1 MKKTLILLISLSIV
15 ISAAAQDVKPV
26 PRKQYLEFA
35 RATADYTWEQH
46 DNIVAKWRE
55 TIDPENIFGYRSPGG
70 LLEMAAIYASL
81 YEIEGKRKYADRA
94 KDVLLTYGDYRSE
107 FKVEGSRREADYED
121 GVPALSDFFTT
132 MRYLRAYDILKKKN
146 YLDQD
151 EIKQIDDML
160 AGSLIFILR
169 TQEWGAMNRSAL
181 RAETLAWALRALP
194 DHEATPTLRTLEQAL
209 LNDNWGQWEIEDAS
223 LYNAIWLYALIGC
236 ADAKD
241 EIDELFKTP
250 EMYYYA
256 HYFLNLISPDMMIPD
271 FGDAHNFTN
280 WNRWIVFFEAAAKAY
295 NDPEMKWAASAI
307 ANQFMD
313 FNNAKSVGLGYIMLD
328 CYRFG
333 SEDIQPRA
341 PKVLSEE
348 VMEDMVGK
356 KMVFRDGWDKKS
368 TYMLLN
374 YRDEGDGGLLFRDYL
389 RTTIPIEEEKVT
401 HGHADENSITLLKY
415 NGATLLSDG
424 GYRDFLPSGYYGTFR
439 QDYFH
444 NRLCVRNEKIWLGQR
459 AGEYRYSQSDHPPVE
474 AQSILDF
481 MYNAGSY
488 RKVRT
493 QKIDFLS
500 FPDHDYSRTRMI
512 DDEMGY
518 EWDRVIVHIKDPVMF
533 VVFDVFKSRS
543 EQYFTSANLWHTQKI
558 LNQGEHWY
566 DTRYDS
572 IGTRKLS
579 GDDNLLIYFPKNLY
593 RFEQTESETRNYQEE
608 IAIAEFSGQFF
619 EMGQNIGFVT
629 VLVPH
634 PENES
639 PEQWVDAIEYLGSE
653 KEDEGLSVRISL
665 PGRTIQTGI
674 KSDLKSDWTRDYR
687 RPKYS
692 WESGRIKYGEM
703 ETNADFFFT
712 VLEGSSLSFTVVN
725 LTRATFKNKLLY
737 QQPSS
742 YFGLNFD
749 GEPDRPGVG
758 KARLWR
764 ETINIVT
771 GDK

>member
-1 MKKTLILLISLSIV
+1 MTLGTFP
-15 ISAAAQDVKPV
+15 QDVKPI

-35 RATADYTWEQH
+35 RATADYTWEQR
-46 DNIVAKWRE
+46 DNIVAKWRANF
-55 TIDPENIFGYRSPGG
+55 DSDNIFGYRSPGG
-70 LLEMAAIYASL
+70 LLEMAAIYANL
-81 YEIEGKRKYADRA
+81 YEIEGKKKYADRA
-94 KDVLLTYGDYRSE
+94 KEVLLTYGDYRSE
-107 FKVEGSRREADYED
+107 FKPEGARREADYED
-121 GVPALSDFFTT
+121 GVPALPDFFTT

-146 YLDQD
+146 YLKQD
-151 EIKQIDDML
+151 EIIQIDDMI

-181 RAETLAWALRALP
+181 RAETLSWALRVLP
-194 DHEATPTLRTLEQAL
+194 DHEVTPALRTLEQAL
-209 LNDNWGQWEIEDAS
+209 VSDNWGQWEIEDAT
-223 LYNAIWLYALIGC
+223 LYHAVWLYALIGC
-236 ADAKD
+236 ADAKN
-241 EIDELFKTP
+241 EIEELFRTP

-256 HYFLNLISPDMMIPD
+256 QYFLNLISPDMMIPD
-271 FGDAHNFTN
+271 FGDAHSFSN

-295 NDPEMKWAASAI
+295 NDPEMKWAATAI
-307 ANQFMD
+307 AKQFMD
-313 FNNAKSVGLGYIMLD
+313 FKTTKSVGLGYMMLD

-333 SEDIQPRA
+333 SEDIEPRM
-341 PKVLSEE
+341 PEVLSEE
-348 VMEDMVGK
+348 VMEDIVGK
-356 KMVFRDGWDKKS
+356 KIVFRDGWDKKS

-401 HGHADENSITLLKY
+401 HGHADENSIALLKY
-415 NGATLLSDG
+415 KGGSLLTDG

-444 NRLCVRNEKIWLGQR
+444 NRLCVRNEKIWLGQK
-459 AGEYRYSQSDHPPVE
+459 AGEYRYSQSDHPPVK

-493 QKIDFLS
+493 QKIDFLT

-518 EWDRVIVHIKDPVMF
+518 EWDRVIVYIKDPVMF

-543 EQYFTSANLWHTQKI
+543 EQYFTAANMWHTQRI
-558 LNQGEHWY
+558 IQQGDHWY

-572 IGTRKLS
+572 IGRRLIGS
-579 GDDNLLIYFPKNLY
+579 DQNLLIYFPKNIY
-593 RFEQTESETRNYQEE
+593 RFEQTQSEARNYQDE
-608 IAIAEFSGQFF
+608 IAISEFSGQFF
-619 EMGQNIGFVT
+619 EMGQQIGFVT
-629 VLVPH
+629 VLIPH
-634 PENES
+634 DEDENV
-639 PEQWVDAIEYLGSE
+639 EQWVQAIEYIGPDYE
-653 KEDEGLSVRISL
+653 EEGLSVRISL
-665 PGRTIQTGI
+665 PNRTIQTGI
-674 KSDLKSDWTRDYR
+674 KSDLKSDLTKDHR

-692 WESGRIKYGEM
+692 WESGRIKYGYM

-712 VLEGSSLSFTVVN
+712 DQKNGELSFTVIN
-725 LTRATFKNKLLY
+725 LTRAIFKEKLLC

-749 GEPDRPGVG
+749 GTPDRPDVG

-764 ETINIVT
+764 DVIRITE
-771 GDK
+771 